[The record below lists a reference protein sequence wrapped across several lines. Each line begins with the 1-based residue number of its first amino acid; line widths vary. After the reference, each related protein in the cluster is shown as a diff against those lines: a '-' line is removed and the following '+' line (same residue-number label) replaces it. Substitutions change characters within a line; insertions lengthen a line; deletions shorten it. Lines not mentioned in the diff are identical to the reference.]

1 MNEFLTKL
9 KVFAIKIKTEIFDKV
24 YTKSEVDTK
33 ITQTVNSIDD
43 KVLDAI
49 DAGVSDTVD
58 AKINL
63 AITDKKLI
71 DEATLAKKSYV
82 DKTYLADQHYID
94 NSALANYVTTDSLSD
109 TVNNT
114 VESSITSKNLATKS
128 ELPTEES
135 TENLNAFL
143 ETIK

>member
-58 AKINL
+58 TKINL

-71 DEATLAKKSYV
+71 DEATLTKKSYV

-94 NSALANYVTTDSLSD
+94 NSALANYVTIDSLSD

-114 VESSITSKNLATKS
+114 VESSITNKNLATKS

>member
-58 AKINL
+58 TKINL

-71 DEATLAKKSYV
+71 DEATLTKKSYV